1 MRGARGGVVLV
12 LFAGA
17 CFGTLGVF
25 SKLFYDAGGDPW
37 TLLVLR
43 FVVTGPAIAALALL
57 VHESWPGRRLALA
70 GASLGVFQF
79 GVGYA
84 LFEGFE
90 RAPVALVTL
99 LYFAY
104 PLITA
109 IGATLLYREP
119 LGARRIA
126 IIALALAGVALTVG
140 IPDSANWVGIGLG
153 LIAGLC
159 VSALILSSR
168 QLMIVHGLSPIVL
181 CALMFTSPAVGLLLA
196 APLREPDLD
205 LAADAWLWAA
215 GVVLIGATIPIACF
229 YTGVKRIGAST
240 AGLLSTAEPLVTV
253 FLAYAVLGESLSAT
267 QLLGG
272 AMIIASVIAL
282 SLQARES
289 AVGVG

>member
-12 LFAGA
+12 LFAGT

-57 VHESWPGRRLALA
+57 VHESWPGRKLALA

-119 LGARRIA
+119 LGPRRIA
-126 IIALALAGVALTVG
+126 IIALALGGVALTIG

-168 QLMIVHGLSPIVL
+168 QLMIVHGLAPIVL

-196 APLREPDLD
+196 APLRPPDLD

-229 YTGVKRIGAST
+229 YTGVRRIGAST

-253 FLAYAVLGESLSAT
+253 VLAYAVLGESLSAT

-272 AMIIASVIAL
+272 AMIVASVIAL
-282 SLQARES
+282 SLQTSDR
-289 AVGVG
+289 AVEVG